1 MRCNTHR
8 VLSRKIDLP
17 TGSSTQILN
26 TIMDYRKQKRKNV
39 KLRRPYIESLNETK
53 KVTYYILLFFLT

>member
-39 KLRRPYIESLNETK
+39 KLRTYIESLNETK
-53 KVTYYILLFFLT
+53 KVTYYILSFFLT